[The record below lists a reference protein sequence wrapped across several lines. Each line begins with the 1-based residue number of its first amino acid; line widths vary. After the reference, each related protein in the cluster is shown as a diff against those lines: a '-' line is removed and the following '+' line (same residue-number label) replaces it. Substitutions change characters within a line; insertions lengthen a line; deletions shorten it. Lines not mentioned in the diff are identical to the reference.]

1 MLFHNMSSSETT
13 GNFSAAHTQCFTEN
27 AGLQLQI
34 TVSAF
39 PAPPHSDSGEGDC
52 FRGLTTV
59 RLRYDLLLCLPS
71 LSELTGLLS
80 IQRARLLPG
89 FKWFGH
95 PFHRRISLQRQLGN
109 LRWRDFHPLDHRLA
123 SLHYLAP
130 SAPLAGTSGF
140 HRLAAYTRCLR
151 CAYSHMPRRP
161 TTGSEV
167 SLMVFRNMSPSETTG
182 NSSAAFTQYL
192 TEDSGL
198 QLQNTVSA
206 FPSSSHSD
214 SREGV
219 FSGLSYGSLALRPV
233 ALLALLSEQ
242 TRFAPGLRGRLL
254 PGFRRFG
261 HPRRRR
267 ISLQCQLGNLHWRD
281 SRPLDHQLASPHVLD
296 HSAPLVG
303 S

>member
-1 MLFHNMSSSETT
+1 
-13 GNFSAAHTQCFTEN
+13 
-27 AGLQLQI
+27 
-34 TVSAF
+34 
-39 PAPPHSDSGEGDC
+39 
-52 FRGLTTV
+52 
-59 RLRYDLLLCLPS
+59 
-71 LSELTGLLS
+71 
-80 IQRARLLPG
+80 
-89 FKWFGH
+89 
-95 PFHRRISLQRQLGN
+95 
-109 LRWRDFHPLDHRLA
+109 
-123 SLHYLAP
+123 
-130 SAPLAGTSGF
+130 
-140 HRLAAYTRCLR
+140 
-151 CAYSHMPRRP
+151 MPRRP
-161 TTGSEV
+161 TTGSEL

-281 SRPLDHQLASPHVLD
+281 SRPLDHQLASLHVLD
-296 HSAPLVG
+296 HSAPLVVWLAPPVVLCPG
-303 S
+303 